1 MHFGIR
7 SDSARPRGNLVNIPA
22 RNDPSCSQPA
32 VAPTAT
38 RERHSR
44 FRPRPK
50 GGRRKPIPTTIADPA
65 ISGRPIWSVAHQRKE
80 IVMTLIEDIS
90 SSRLGQGRVLRLMCG
105 SVAFVALM
113 SATPIAPASA
123 QGAPAGLLRLEP
135 PQPGR
140 IAEGELSNTRGA
152 YARMRDE
159 DVADAR
165 SFCVKRFRSFDP
177 GSGTYLGQD
186 GRRHPCP

>member
-1 MHFGIR
+1 MPRVVR
-7 SDSARPRGNLVNIPA
+7 SLTSHQL
-22 RNDPSCSQPA
+22 
-32 VAPTAT
+32 AT

-44 FRPRPK
+44 SRLRPK
-50 GGRRKPIPTTIADPA
+50 GGRRKPEPIAIAVPA
-65 ISGRPIWSVAHQRKE
+65 ILGRPIGSVAHQRKE
-80 IVMTLIEDIS
+80 IVMTLIEDIGS
-90 SSRLGQGRVLRLMCG
+90 WRLGQGRTLSLICG
-105 SVAFVALM
+105 SVGFVALM

-140 IAEGELSNTRGA
+140 IAEEELSNARGE